1 MRSIL
6 KLTGLITLIF
16 FVPFAISG
24 YFVVKSDNEVY
35 LIISQ
40 ILIILIIMGTV
51 IGAMRLIK
59 NYENETLN
67 LIKKASSIEDLKA
80 LREKRY
86 GYKSK
91 ALITKEILIKEFS
104 EEEAIKLRKYTSSVS
119 DMDHYYAG
127 FISTTEGDKREEYK
141 IRRDNFKKK
150 YKNKRLIYP
159 DFRENLK
166 TTIKWMIAFFIV
178 LFIPGLIKI
187 NATNKDLAILAA
199 LVQMAY
205 GAGFMI
211 NTIVWISRTLKSYWD
226 KDYL

>member
-6 KLTGLITLIF
+6 KLVGLITLLF

-24 YFVVKSDNEVY
+24 YFVVKGDNELY

-40 ILIILIIMGTV
+40 ILIILIIMGCV
-51 IGAMRLIK
+51 ILAMRLIK
-59 NYENETLN
+59 KYEDKTRD
-67 LIKKASSIEDLKA
+67 LIRENNDLDSLRE

-91 ALITKEILIKEFS
+91 ALITREILLKEFS
-104 EEEAIKLRKYTSSVS
+104 KEEAIKLRKYTNDVD

-127 FISTTEGDKREEYK
+127 FIANTDDEMRKEYK

-150 YKNKRLIYP
+150 YKHKRWIYP

-166 TTIKWMIAFFIV
+166 TTMKWMLAFFLI
-178 LFIPGLIKI
+178 LFIPGVIKI
-187 NATNKDLAILAA
+187 NATNKNIAVLAYLI
-199 LVQMAY
+199 QMAY